1 MKVIKKNVYY
11 CDFCKKKSLRSLKR
25 HEERCT
31 QNPNRRCGM
40 CDIVDLN
47 PILDSFEARF
57 VLCVT
62 VPKYDPNGETEHWR
76 ESISEVIE
84 PIWKD
89 EFAIQDIQEA
99 VDNCPACI
107 LAVIRCLGLNYWY
120 FQGRFKYDFKAA
132 RGDWW
137 DATNKE
143 NLRREIYY

>member
-40 CDIVDLN
+40 CDITDLN
-47 PILDSFEARF
+47 PILDEFEDRF
-57 VLCVT
+57 VLCIT
-62 VPKYDPNGETEHWR
+62 DDKDHRTG
-76 ESISEVIE
+76 SIIYEDVIE

-89 EFAIQDIQEA
+89 EFAIQDVQEA

-107 LAVIRCLGLNYWY
+107 LAVIRCLGLNFWY
-120 FQGRFKYDFKAA
+120 FKGRFDYDFKAA

-143 NLRREIYY
+143 NLRREFCY

>member
-1 MKVIKKNVYY
+1 MRVIKKNVYY

-31 QNPNRRCGM
+31 QNPDRRCGM
-40 CDIVDLN
+40 CDIIDLN
-47 PILDSFEARF
+47 PILDELEDRF

-62 VPKYDPNGETEHWR
+62 APEVDHGDGV
-76 ESISEVIE
+76 ISESIE

-89 EFAIQDIQEA
+89 EFTIDDISHS
-99 VDNCPACI
+99 VDGCPACT

-120 FQGRFKYDFKAA
+120 FQGRFDYDFKAA
-132 RGDWW
+132 RSDWW

-143 NLRREIYY
+143 NLRREICY